1 MSEQHSDGEILTAR
15 QVALLAAVQ
24 DRLIPAQD
32 EMPGAGD
39 AGCARTLDRYLKERP
54 ALRRPTF
61 AALNAIEVAAGAA
74 SRESEE
80 AEDESTHVA
89 FLTLSNEEQDAV
101 LRSVESAQP
110 ELFRALLNHT
120 YSAYYTNPA
129 VLLILGW
136 RPPQPE
142 GYPSPPPF
150 DEALLANVK
159 QRGKLWR
166 DA

>member
-1 MSEQHSDGEILTAR
+1 MSEQRQNGEILAAH
-15 QVALLAAVQ
+15 QVALLAAIQ
-24 DRLIPAQD
+24 NRLIPPQD

-39 AGCARTLDRYLKERP
+39 AGCAQTVDGFLKERP
-54 ALRRPTF
+54 ALRRPIL
-61 AALNAIEVAAGAA
+61 AALNAVEAAAGERAHAA
-74 SRESEE
+74 AGDE
-80 AEDESTHVA
+80 AYPHVA
-89 FLTLSNEEQDAV
+89 FLSLSDSDRDAA
-101 LRSVESAQP
+101 LRAVEAAQP
-110 ELFRALLNHT
+110 ELFRALLHQT

-142 GYPSPPPF
+142 GYPTPPPF
-150 DEALLANVK
+150 DEALLENVK